1 MSDIL
6 TATDLIN
13 LPIATAILI
22 IAYRIAIK
30 VIDAF
35 KTYKDNNM
43 SNLCLEIKEMTKT
56 QMQLIDLITKSLVIA
71 EKNNEKNSESLNQV
85 HFQITSIL
93 EKIAVIEER
102 VEQCRINKQ

>member
-1 MSDIL
+1 MNASEL
-6 TATDLIN
+6 VN
-13 LPIATAILI
+13 VPIAIAILVV
-22 IAYRIAIK
+22 AYNIAIK
-30 VIDAF
+30 VIEAF